1 MGTVHSLDSPNL
13 ARLREQLG
21 AAEQARDELI
31 AFARGHSGAVASIH
45 RAVLAI
51 LEAGDRSIADIV
63 TCDWPQI
70 LGIDAASLVIVR
82 GEQGV
87 LASSA
92 GTHPVDPALVRR
104 TLGADAPLVMR
115 SVERGH
121 PLFGAVAKDIR
132 AEALIRFDGPSA
144 GTWGVLLLG
153 QIDALPVDPK
163 RGAEL
168 LLFLGRSLGAMIGA
182 WPIPTSD

>member
-1 MGTVHSLDSPNL
+1 MGTVHSLEPATL
-13 ARLREQLG
+13 AHLRERLG
-21 AAEQARDELI
+21 AAEQARDDLL

-51 LEAGDRSIADIV
+51 LEAEGRPLTNIV
-63 TCDWPQI
+63 TRDWPQI
-70 LGIDAASLVIVR
+70 LGIDAASLVIVC
-82 GEQGV
+82 GDHGM

-92 GTHPVDPALVRR
+92 GSHPVDPALVRR
-104 TLGADAPLVMR
+104 TLGAETPLIMR
-115 SVERGH
+115 SVKRGH
-121 PLFGAVAKDIR
+121 PLFGPVAKDIR

-153 QIDALPVDPK
+153 QKDALPVDPR

-168 LLFLGRSLGAMIGA
+168 LLFLGRSLGAMIGP
-182 WPIPTSD
+182 WQKPTSD